1 MIYVINNI
9 YVINKISRIYAINM
23 TSFRYVR
30 STIFARSNRLANQIA
45 DHMIEHLLVP
55 ILATSDRTEMIHSS
69 LESSQCADSNGS
81 CFIQFGSLDQKLWS
95 LL

>member
-1 MIYVINNI
+1 M
-9 YVINKISRIYAINM
+9 INKISRIYAINM

-55 ILATSDRTEMIHSS
+55 ILATRGRTEMYYSS
-69 LESSQCADSNGS
+69 FEPSRRAEANGS
-81 CFIQFGSLDQKLWS
+81 SFIEFGSLVQELGPF
-95 LL
+95 L